1 MQRILQAAGAVV
13 RPLFLALLGLLPTSP
28 LSASAHSPSTLS
40 SRALT
45 DVDSLCLQV
54 HVKDLSRTLKK
65 IADDPDALVVS
76 APADRREWDKL
87 VQPPYSRPVY
97 SVEAVFASVMHM
109 DLKRG
114 FKPDNRVDPQ
124 LHDD

>member
-1 MQRILQAAGAVV
+1 M
-13 RPLFLALLGLLPTSP
+13 
-28 LSASAHSPSTLS
+28 
-40 SRALT
+40 
-45 DVDSLCLQV
+45 

-87 VQPPYSRPVY
+87 VQPPYSQPVY